1 MVALV
6 TMECY
11 IREAEERLFAEALQ
25 QRLLLGEKLY
35 REEEEWLCTELR
47 RQRWLREMKLRQE
60 QRQRQRVQQ
69 PSIDRQLLLLP
80 PLLLPPLL
88 LLLLVLLLPPPEQQ
102 QQLESM
108 RRELEYATRALGNV
122 EQYAGKGRHLLKR
135 CSPPVQTS
143 WLANI
148 AEGLT
153 HSVQFSRPCI

>member
-47 RQRWLREMKLRQE
+47 RQRWLREMRLRQE

-88 LLLLVLLLPPPEQQ
+88 LLLLFPH
-102 QQLESM
+102 
-108 RRELEYATRALGNV
+108 AL
-122 EQYAGKGRHLLKR
+122 RH
-135 CSPPVQTS
+135 
-143 WLANI
+143 
-148 AEGLT
+148 
-153 HSVQFSRPCI
+153 

>member
-25 QRLLLGEKLY
+25 QRLLLGEKPY

-47 RQRWLREMKLRQE
+47 RQRWLREMKLRQ
-60 QRQRQRVQQ
+60 
-69 PSIDRQLLLLP
+69 
-80 PLLLPPLL
+80 
-88 LLLLVLLLPPPEQQ
+88 EQQ